1 MDRVDF
7 SVVNAVL
14 KTICRENGIARDRK
28 AVLQIATLL
37 LALWKQG
44 EHERAA
50 LERVAREKLAEASI
64 ILPDTD
70 TEQSSLD
77 RV

>member
-1 MDRVDF
+1 
-7 SVVNAVL
+7 
-14 KTICRENGIARDRK
+14 
-28 AVLQIATLL
+28 

-44 EHERAA
+44 EHEGAA

-64 ILPDTD
+64 ILPNTG

-77 RV
+77 QV

>member
-7 SVVNAVL
+7 SVVNSVL
-14 KTICRENGIARDRK
+14 KTICRENGIDRDRK

-44 EHERAA
+44 EHEGAG
-50 LERVAREKLAEASI
+50 LERAAREKLAEASFT
-64 ILPDTD
+64 LPDTD
-70 TEQSSLD
+70 KEQSSLD
-77 RV
+77 PV